1 VFASEDLLWELGSG
15 TNWACSELFYIR
27 ILTVWPVR
35 SCSIRSRE
43 YQGRVI
49 LALLQHR
56 NIARTSGQTTN
67 LNCVAKPPKTGSNW
81 APAQIS
87 KHWIQFQVEQTMFEP
102 RLKFLK
108 INEKKVNLIN
118 WFCKPVKIMFKKTS
132 SHSRPRV
139 DPLLPRHLLSSYC
152 TVKSVSMD

>member
-1 VFASEDLLWELGSG
+1 M
-15 TNWACSELFYIR
+15 
-27 ILTVWPVR
+27 
-35 SCSIRSRE
+35 
-43 YQGRVI
+43 
-49 LALLQHR
+49 R
-56 NIARTSGQTTN
+56 NEQLKFIKIPLMINYRFEAEF
-67 LNCVAKPPKTGSNW
+67 K
-81 APAQIS
+81 
-87 KHWIQFQVEQTMFEP
+87 EQTMFEP